1 VFKRWHLFFLFIAFF
16 LIFLLLFRI
25 REQLRSILEPFV
37 IAIALAYFLNP
48 LVNYIEKM
56 LRGMGEFKKISP
68 RLPAVIILYMILVSI
83 VLFLGWYIIPALI
96 TESKKLIADIPN
108 YIQEIQGKI
117 LLFRESGIKQL
128 PKSIS
133 RMMDSNIEQVEATI
147 LNSLENLVMLILNFF
162 SRMLNI
168 VMIPVLTFYFL
179 KDKNHFVRLIHYS
192 IPRRWKSA
200 ILEIA
205 KKSDRVIGNFIRG
218 RLIVALII
226 GIFISIGLRIMGI
239 QYAVIIGFIAGILDI
254 IPFFGPVIGAVPAI
268 ILAFLQDPTK
278 VIWVILLFIIVQQV
292 EGDIIAPKIIGESL
306 GLHPVSVIFSLLVGG
321 TFFGIMGM
329 ILAIPATAILKI
341 IIEYMVNHIATDD
354 NY

>member
-1 VFKRWHLFFLFIAFF
+1 MYKR
-16 LIFLLLFRI
+16 
-25 REQLRSILEPFV
+25 Q
-37 IAIALAYFLNP
+37 
-48 LVNYIEKM
+48 
-56 LRGMGEFKKISP
+56 
-68 RLPAVIILYMILVSI
+68 
-83 VLFLGWYIIPALI
+83 IPALI

-179 KDKNHFVRLIHYS
+179 KDKNHFVRLINYS

-226 GIFISIGLRIMGI
+226 GIFISIGLRIIGI
-239 QYAVIIGFIAGILDI
+239 QYTVIIGLIAGILDI

-329 ILAIPATAILKI
+329 ILAIPGAAILKI